1 MLNNEIF
8 DLVVNNSH
16 ENRSVLLTQSPEKEK
31 GRLLGKRIFGEQDH
45 VMQLA
50 MSRSKPDFDCN
61 STKSSSGRPLALA
74 VKGDKEKFL
83 KEEMNLIQRKHFLK
97 FGSFKDIIKNDRTSN
112 RLRKLNGSNPIQRN
126 DRVLLKKKVKTHK

>member
-1 MLNNEIF
+1 
-8 DLVVNNSH
+8 
-16 ENRSVLLTQSPEKEK
+16 LTQSSEKEK
-31 GRLLGKRIFGEQDH
+31 GKLLGKRIFEEQDH

-50 MSRSKPDFDCN
+50 MTRSKLDFDCN

-97 FGSFKDIIKNDRTSN
+97 YGSFKDIIKNDRPAT
-112 RLRKLNGSNPIQRN
+112 RQKKMAGSNS
-126 DRVLLKKKVKTHK
+126 LLRHSRAIRKKRE

>member
-1 MLNNEIF
+1 MNNELF
-8 DLVVNNSH
+8 DLVVSTSH
-16 ENRSVLLTQSPEKEK
+16 ENRSVLLTQSSEKDK
-31 GRLLGKRIFGEQDH
+31 GKLLGKRIFEEQDH

-50 MSRSKPDFDCN
+50 MSRSKLDFDCN

-97 FGSFKDIIKNDRTSN
+97 YGSFKDIIKNEKPNMRQRN
-112 RLRKLNGSNPIQRN
+112 LAGSNSLLRN
-126 DRVLLKKKVKTHK
+126 TRTTRKKRE